1 MKSLLLTAVCI
12 WALGVIL
19 AGCSRVPDEVE
30 QPVEASVGK
39 TDAGLGDDGGKVG
52 GGRIPDFSLD

>member
-39 TDAGLGDDGGKVG
+39 TDAGLGDGKQG
-52 GGRIPDFSLD
+52 GGRIPEFDLD